1 LHADLARGSL
11 ACGDGH
17 VSQYYQIHPD
27 NPQARLIRHAVDIIR
42 DGGIAALP
50 TDSSYALACHLDDKR
65 AVERIRKIRDL
76 DKKHNFTL
84 VCRDLSEIAT
94 YGRVGNSAYR
104 LLKAKTPGAY
114 TFILR
119 ATTIVP
125 RRLQHAKRKTI
136 GIRVP
141 DHPIIRD
148 ILIEHD
154 QPLMGVTLMLPGN
167 DFPETDA
174 NDIREKLEH
183 QVDLVVDGGHC
194 GVEPT
199 TVIDLT
205 EPVPLVTRH
214 GRGPVDDLE

>member
-1 LHADLARGSL
+1 M
-11 ACGDGH
+11 
-17 VSQYYQIHPD
+17 SQYFKIHPD
-27 NPQARLIRHAVDIIR
+27 NPQPRLIRHAADIIR
-42 DGGIAALP
+42 DGGIAVLP

-65 AVERIRKIRDL
+65 AVERIRRIREL
-76 DKKHNFTL
+76 DRKHNFTL
-84 VCRDLSEIAT
+84 VCRDLSEIAL
-94 YGRVGNSAYR
+94 YARVDNPAYR

-125 RRLQHAKRKTI
+125 RRLQHAKRKTV

-148 ILIEHD
+148 LLVEHA
-154 QPLMGVTLMLPGN
+154 QPLMSVTLMLPGS
-167 DFPETDA
+167 DFPEIDA
-174 NDIREKLEH
+174 DEIRAKLEH

-199 TVIDLT
+199 SVIDLT
-205 EPVPLVTRH
+205 GPVPLVTRH
-214 GRGPVDDLE
+214 GQGPVDDLEQAGRSG